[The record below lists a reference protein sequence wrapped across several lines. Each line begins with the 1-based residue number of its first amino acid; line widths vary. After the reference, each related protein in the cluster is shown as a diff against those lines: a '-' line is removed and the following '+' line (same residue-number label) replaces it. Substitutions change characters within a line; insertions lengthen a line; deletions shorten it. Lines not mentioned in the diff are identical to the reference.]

1 MPKLNCLKSGK
12 CLNLNKWGFV
22 FRHVPILNVWAL
34 KFSNISRKSKHL
46 VFGDLGPNRTI
57 LGLIVP
63 NLINLVR
70 FSDNCP
76 KTESFVP
83 IVLLQVW
90 FGFWTDSKNRTVWNW
105 AKSWMS
111 KNKTSL
117 DFGRWL
123 YLSLPTFCL
132 FSVFWVWPAFTR
144 TWWRPTWL
152 LTRTSRAPSP
162 TSARTATTI
171 LFTPEMEF

>member
-1 MPKLNCLKSGK
+1 MIISPDARNVYSEMPKLNCLKSGK

-22 FRHVPILNVWAL
+22 FRHVPILN
-34 KFSNISRKSKHL
+34 
-46 VFGDLGPNRTI
+46 RTI

-76 KTESFVP
+76 KTEHFVP

-90 FGFWTDSKNRTVWNW
+90 FGFWTDSKNQTVWNW